1 MGPGEVGEGVFPE
14 EALSEVLPVSEDKN
28 IEIAVLM
35 DM

>member
-1 MGPGEVGEGVFPE
+1 MGPGEAGEGVFPK

-28 IEIAVLM
+28 VEITVLT

>member
-28 IEIAVLM
+28 IEITVLM